1 MRNKA
6 VIMGLAVALMA
17 GIGLADDARASS
29 HREAP
34 GIATRPN
41 ADNTDVYFF
50 VSPTNPDAV
59 TMVGCFWP
67 MEEPAGAPNFF
78 HFGENIDY
86 VFHVDND
93 GDNLDDVAFIFRFQR
108 QFTNPNTALY
118 ATGEISSLN
127 DPDWNYRQTYKVIR
141 VDNGQYPG
149 QVLADGLIVP
159 PVNIGPRTT
168 PNYEDLAEQAVYA
181 LNDGTKVFAGQR
193 DDPFFVD
200 LGAIFDLLAF
210 RQIPGNTGQGVDGV
224 GGYNCQAIELEVPIA
239 LLTRDGSN
247 PESPADPAAVLGVWS
262 STYLRQNDSPSIN
275 SLTQVSRLGM
285 PLVNEVVIPIA
296 RKDVWNASRPQDDG
310 QFLSY
315 VTDPELARLI
325 QAVYGIPAPP
335 TPRCDLVAIFLTG
348 VPGLNQPP
356 NVVPGEQLRLN
367 VAIKPDGMPDSRF
380 GLLGGDVD
388 GFPNGRRL
396 ADDVVDIAER
406 VVEGVAYPLLC
417 DANYEPHPLAGQL
430 GDGIDQNDMPFLD
443 HFPYLA
449 TPHEGWQHEHHRV
462 EPPHDPQRTQGKLSL
477 SPNGQATQVGGPS
490 ETEGLAV
497 RFQLGA
503 SWPNPAKGPTQ
514 IGFQLDRESP
524 VTLKVVDISGRVV
537 RTVAS
542 GSMPAGPHSAE
553 WDGTDENGNAVP
565 AGIYLYRLE
574 APGQR
579 ADRKITVLH

>member
-1 MRNKA
+1 
-6 VIMGLAVALMA
+6 MGLALALST
-17 GIGLADDARASS
+17 GFGLGGNARASS

-50 VSPTNPDAV
+50 VSPANPDAV

-78 HFGENIDY
+78 HFGENVDY
-86 VFHVDND
+86 AFHIDND
-93 GDNLDDVAFIFRFQR
+93 GDNLDDVTFIFRFQR

-127 DPDWNYRQTYKVIR
+127 DPDWNYRQTYRIIR
-141 VDNGQYPG
+141 LDNGQYPG
-149 QVLADGLIVP
+149 QVIADGLVVP

-168 PNYEDLAEQAVYA
+168 PAYEDLAEQAVYS
-181 LNDGTKVFAGQR
+181 LDDGIQVFAGQR

-224 GGYNCQAIELEVPIA
+224 AGYNCQAIEMEIPIA

-247 PESPADPAAVLGVWS
+247 PSMPGDPAAVLGLWS
-262 STYLRQNDSPSIN
+262 STYLRPSEN
-275 SLTQVSRLGM
+275 PTVTSMTQVSRLGM
-285 PLVNEVVIPIA
+285 PLVNEVVIPIG
-296 RKDVWNASRPQDDG
+296 RKDAWNASRPQDDG
-310 QFLSY
+310 QFLNY

-356 NVVPGEQLRLN
+356 NVVPGEQIRLN
-367 VAIKPDGMPDSRF
+367 VAIKPDDMPDSRF
-380 GLLGGDVD
+380 GLLGGDLD

-406 VVEGVAYPLLC
+406 VVEGVVYPLLC
-417 DANYEPHPLAGQL
+417 DANFQPHELAGQL

-462 EPPHDPQRTQGKLSL
+462 EPPHDPERPLGQLTLTPGGNAIRTTGTSAAAGLPARFRLDPSL
-477 SPNGQATQVGGPS
+477 
-490 ETEGLAV
+490 
-497 RFQLGA
+497 
-503 SWPNPAKGPTQ
+503 PNPANGPTQ
-514 IGFQLDRESP
+514 IRYELDRESP
-524 VTLKVVDISGRVV
+524 VTLKVVDVSGRVV
-537 RTVAS
+537 RTLVS
-542 GSMPAGPHSAE
+542 GSVPAGPHSVE
-553 WDGTDENGNAVP
+553 WDGTDENGNDVA
-565 AGIYLYRLE
+565 AGLYLYRLE

-579 ADRKITVLH
+579 ADRKLTVIR